1 VISWVSNQPS
11 ADAQTHECAQE
22 KQKLKR
28 NLVTRPTS
36 LEMFRNPL
44 IATYLKMGNY
54 GRANERADRRVPP
67 SGHPR

>member
-1 VISWVSNQPS
+1 MSVLRKSKNYNE
-11 ADAQTHECAQE
+11 T
-22 KQKLKR
+22 L
-28 NLVTRPTS
+28 LTRPTS
-36 LEMFRNPL
+36 LEMLRNPL